1 MTRRFSTRRSARGR
15 QARVATPLFS
25 VGGLASGLDT
35 NSMITQLMGVERAP
49 VTALETR
56 RAGYQARANAWQSI
70 RTRLSSLHT
79 SIDTVRNAADFD
91 TFSKVTSSDPD
102 AVSVVLGSSGTTGAT
117 SASFRVEAL
126 AARHQ
131 LAATG
136 TFSGLDSLV
145 DAGTLTLTAG
155 SVAHTI
161 TTTGTTTLGD
171 LLNEVNALGAGVKA
185 NAVAVGS
192 TSYRLLISA
201 DGTGADAAFT
211 ASGTQANLGAFEIVE
226 QGANSRIVIG
236 GGVGAITLERATNT
250 IDDLIAGATVTLK
263 DTTASAVSVEV
274 TRDVDAAVDAVKSLV
289 GEINKTVGVI
299 AELTKYD
306 AATKKAGTLQGER
319 SAWQMVADLR
329 TQVSALASGGVGAA
343 SATSIGITIARDGM
357 FTVDATKLRSAFEAD
372 YPGTASVLGRSGSST
387 DSRLQFVRASDAT
400 VAGAYPVVV
409 SAAAARAGV
418 TGSAYTPP
426 ASDDAFTITQG
437 SMTANVVVTGGSDLA
452 TALAQINTALSAAG
466 LTTLKAT
473 DDGGAIRLQES
484 RYGSSILF
492 TVAGGSTA
500 GTGLAGTFA
509 GTNVAGTIGGVAA
522 TGTGQALTATTGPAK
537 GLQVKVTATQAAIVA
552 AGGWLPL
559 GSPAYQEGIA
569 GRLSRYLATAEGLT
583 GIVSTSSN
591 RWASQIKLVNEQIAT
606 YELRLDQ
613 REITLRRQLTA
624 METAMSTLSQQGS
637 WMTQQLASQ

>member
-1 MTRRFSTRRSARGR
+1 
-15 QARVATPLFS
+15 
-25 VGGLASGLDT
+25 
-35 NSMITQLMGVERAP
+35 
-49 VTALETR
+49 
-56 RAGYQARANAWQSI
+56 
-70 RTRLSSLHT
+70 
-79 SIDTVRNAADFD
+79 
-91 TFSKVTSSDPD
+91 
-102 AVSVVLGSSGTTGAT
+102 
-117 SASFRVEAL
+117 
-126 AARHQ
+126 
-131 LAATG
+131 
-136 TFSGLDSLV
+136 
-145 DAGTLTLTAG
+145 
-155 SVAHTI
+155 
-161 TTTGTTTLGD
+161 
-171 LLNEVNALGAGVKA
+171 
-185 NAVAVGS
+185 
-192 TSYRLLISA
+192 
-201 DGTGADAAFT
+201 
-211 ASGTQANLGAFEIVE
+211 
-226 QGANSRIVIG
+226 
-236 GGVGAITLERATNT
+236 
-250 IDDLIAGATVTLK
+250 
-263 DTTASAVSVEV
+263 
-274 TRDVDAAVDAVKSLV
+274 
-289 GEINKTVGVI
+289 
-299 AELTKYD
+299 
-306 AATKKAGTLQGER
+306 
-319 SAWQMVADLR
+319 
-329 TQVSALASGGVGAA
+329 
-343 SATSIGITIARDGM
+343 
-357 FTVDATKLRSAFEAD
+357 
-372 YPGTASVLGRSGSST
+372 
-387 DSRLQFVRASDAT
+387 
-400 VAGAYPVVV
+400 VVV

-624 METAMSTLSQQGS
+624 METAMSKLSQQGS